1 MGGYVVYV
9 AFLIVAQM
17 SAEEMEQRKAEPIRQ
32 VLQACAQDAIN
43 QTAEVRLIPEYQPS
57 EK

>member
-1 MGGYVVYV
+1 MYV

>member
-1 MGGYVVYV
+1 MYV

-17 SAEEMEQRKAEPIRQ
+17 TDEEMHQRKAEAIRQ

-43 QTAEVRLIPEYQPS
+43 QTAEVRLILDYQPS